1 MWLFFKYTVLKMK
14 TSLLYSWLVVGM
26 LAFACGC
33 STDEDWDDLLLDDNT
48 YEKWDGTAL
57 PSWLGDR
64 WFDCML
70 NDLEW
75 WLTESYLA
83 PTLYNVYKFY
93 YKENLL
99 LVLTYDRF
107 SFNQNYYYES
117 GAVCYTDDGRRV
129 KFDKIKDHFEKN
141 AVLLWSNGFD
151 GKRIPQVADYNLG
164 DTEGLGWL
172 QEAIDQICEDIQEP
186 DQLLYQVA
194 CGYVHADDAT
204 YIVLDCEYFD
214 KNNLNNGKIKIRNI
228 YKPDGEKVTIP
239 EDSIKVQELSSKR
252 IVEIL
257 EYLSPGLS

>member
-1 MWLFFKYTVLKMK
+1 MK
-14 TSLLYSWLVVGM
+14 TYLFYILIVVGVWGVV
-26 LAFACGC
+26 CGC
-33 STDEDWDDLLLDDNT
+33 SDANEDGNPEPDLKDLIIDEDISGSMG
-48 YEKWDGTAL
+48 EKWDGTAL
-57 PSWLGDR
+57 PSWLRDR
-64 WFDCML
+64 WFDFIL

-99 LVLTYDRF
+99 IVLTYNRF
-107 SFNQNYYYES
+107 GLNQNYYYES

-151 GKRIPQVADYNLG
+151 GERIPQVADYNLG

-194 CGYVHADDAT
+194 CGYVHAEGAT
-204 YIVLDCEYFD
+204 YIMLDYEYFD
-214 KNNLNNGKIKIRNI
+214 KNNLNNGEIKIRNI
-228 YKPDGEKVTIP
+228 YKLDGEKVTIT
-239 EDSIKVQELSSKR
+239 ENLNIEYQELCVQR
-252 IVEIL
+252 IIEIL
-257 EYLSPGLS
+257 EYLPRL